1 MLYALAFTQ
10 SALLEQPA
18 PLQATEFS
26 EKATFDPTG
35 KVVSLSGWKAA
46 VGVLGALVGLMLL
59 AALLGFVW
67 YHRRQ
72 RQSPAAKSG

>member
-10 SALLEQPA
+10 SALAEQPA

-35 KVVSLSGWKAA
+35 EVSLSGWKAA

-67 YHRRQ
+67 YNRRQ
-72 RQSPAAKSG
+72 RKSPAAKSG